1 MSSETWIDERTKKEV
16 MLVHDLIERREKSE
30 VTTFT
35 EEAASKLLDFYD
47 DDLVVVT
54 SEYERGKGFEVQDVV
69 LVEEAI
75 KGIQNKTSEGDSQS
89 E

>member
-16 MLVHDLIERREKSE
+16 MLVRDLIERREKSE

-54 SEYERGKGFEVQDVV
+54 SEYQRGKGFEVQDVV
-69 LVEEAI
+69 LVDDVIKDIEWDSEA
-75 KGIQNKTSEGDSQS
+75 GGLQ
-89 E
+89 